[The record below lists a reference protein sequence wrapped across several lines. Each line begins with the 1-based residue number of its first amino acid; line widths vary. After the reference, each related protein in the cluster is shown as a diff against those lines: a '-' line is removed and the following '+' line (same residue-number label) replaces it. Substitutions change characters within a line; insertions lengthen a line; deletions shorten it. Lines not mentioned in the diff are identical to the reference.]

1 MTAPDTEFPSKF
13 SDLQWGKPKAYN
25 QLSVVSPRTTDGGGY
40 ISYSNVTISLGDLYY
55 ITDGL
60 ADYLESHEHKEL
72 DVPGTYSDFDS
83 FPGFVSEVTARGRN
97 GAKGLTQYKLE
108 DAVRFAAGKGRFRS
122 GDLTVYGVKNALS
135 IVQYDGDAFAV
146 KNADLAMPDNPVT
159 TEINGIDIPEENSA
173 LISGIRR
180 LMNVLETQFEAAVTG
195 YKRPSNHGHVF
206 ETETGTDVTVH
217 QSTLRQLSSCSESAD
232 DVLREYSRETVDGEE
247 VRGEWE
253 SLKHEIGE
261 EVRGGIVVGYA
272 YSFHDPRTS
281 ASVSMSG
288 RVKLSEVYVALRLT
302 HGELGVSDSVN
313 ARSTSVKETIA
324 EFRPPKEDQKASA
337 YF

>member
-13 SDLQWGKPKAYN
+13 SDLQWGEPKAYN

-232 DVLREYSRETVDGEE
+232 DVLRKCDEKASPFTAGMNPTYLTQSTLVALNRCFKWIRSVMT
-247 VRGEWE
+247 RN
-253 SLKHEIGE
+253 
-261 EVRGGIVVGYA
+261 RGGLPALSIGQYRNPPI
-272 YSFHDPRTS
+272 PRRKHPFLL
-281 ASVSMSG
+281 V
-288 RVKLSEVYVALRLT
+288 
-302 HGELGVSDSVN
+302 ELGV
-313 ARSTSVKETIA
+313 R
-324 EFRPPKEDQKASA
+324 
-337 YF
+337 